1 MIFILSTSIVAPENV
16 IKKCAVSYRQ
26 ASLDRQLEDE
36 KIYPKVKAM
45 LLSNADCC
53 NPLGELIDKK
63 LYSTLSDIEKEK
75 YILDLSKKYN
85 LIREKILLE
94 EKNL

>member
-1 MIFILSTSIVAPENV
+1 MSSLKYLAQKAKHRLKSVGLNATETSIVAPENV

-45 LLSNADCC
+45 MLSNASEFC
-53 NPLGELIDKK
+53 PISFPFL
-63 LYSTLSDIEKEK
+63 
-75 YILDLSKKYN
+75 
-85 LIREKILLE
+85 
-94 EKNL
+94 